1 MIDTNEQLAIKIK
14 KGNKEVFET
23 LVKRFQKP
31 IYTLCY
37 RFLGNRADAYDASQE
52 TFIRLYQKI
61 HLFDTSQPFKPWL
74 YRMAINICKNHY
86 KTKKPWE
93 DLDTNLKSS
102 WGNPQE
108 DLETEQV
115 QKIIMEAILKLP
127 EKYRAAIILR
137 HLRELEYEE
146 IAQVLDL
153 PLNTVKTHIRRA
165 RELLRKEL
173 KEVLS

>member
-1 MIDTNEQLAIKIK
+1 MVENEQLAIETK
-14 KGNKEVFET
+14 KGNQKAFEI
-23 LVKRFQKP
+23 LVKRFQQP

-74 YRMAINICKNHY
+74 YRMAINICNDHY
-86 KTKKPWE
+86 KKKKTWE
-93 DLDTNLKSS
+93 NLDTSLKST

-108 DLETEQV
+108 DLEKTQL
-115 QKIIMEAILKLP
+115 QKIIQEAVFRLP

-137 HLRELEYEE
+137 HLRDLEYEE

-153 PLNTVKTHIRRA
+153 PLNTVKTHIRRG
-165 RELLRKEL
+165 RELLRKDL